1 MVKLFRYFLVAVAV
15 LLLAG
20 CTSTKPWTTPPKLE
34 VTCGGRKVSMN
45 PGDGGWSSKAGG
57 VDICGSYPTEPGVR
71 DRLARFAAEEGDT
84 LTLSFSIVPDDLS
97 VTLYF
102 DVPDPEGQDSVRLY
116 DGKPDSAETK
126 IILPDN
132 CGGVCS
138 VFAKWDPSERG
149 EGSGRYGF
157 LIVPQERPT
166 SS

>member
-1 MVKLFRYFLVAVAV
+1 MKLFRYFLVAVAV

-20 CTSTKPWTTPPKLE
+20 CTSTKPWTTPPM
-34 VTCGGRKVSMN
+34 VRITCGGRQEYLG
-45 PGDGGWSSKAGG
+45 PEDGGWFSKVGG
-57 VDICGSYPTEPGVR
+57 VNICGSYPTEPGVR

-84 LTLSFSIVPDDLS
+84 LTLSYILAPDLLR

-116 DGKPDSAETK
+116 DGKPDLAETK